1 MFEPL
6 EKDSGDLIVE
16 FLVSGP
22 FDLKFGKINTL
33 DLIFNN
39 LPMFFQI
46 KLIQVCA
53 AFQQLII

>member
-39 LPMFFQI
+39 LPMFF
-46 KLIQVCA
+46 
-53 AFQQLII
+53 